1 MSYFSSDGEHG
12 RVPSLAREVF
22 DVTGAGDTA
31 VSVFTLAYVSTGD
44 LPASVTAANAAAG
57 ITVGKSGAAS
67 VTPGELRSHFSA
79 AGEEDSSRLKT
90 RKELSKILSG
100 LRARGRKIVFTNGC
114 FDLFHAGHLRLL
126 NDARKWGDVLVVAI
140 NSDASV
146 SKLKG
151 KGRPFVSE
159 SGRAALLSSLGCVDY
174 VTVFGEDTPLQLIKE
189 LRPDVLV
196 KGGDYKPEEVVG
208 KEIVEE
214 AGGEVK
220 IIPLAPGLSSSSIAR
235 KIKKSR

>member
-1 MSYFSSDGEHG
+1 MG
-12 RVPSLAREVF
+12 
-22 DVTGAGDTA
+22 
-31 VSVFTLAYVSTGD
+31 
-44 LPASVTAANAAAG
+44 N
-57 ITVGKSGAAS
+57 
-67 VTPGELRSHFSA
+67 
-79 AGEEDSSRLKT
+79 
-90 RKELSKILSG
+90 
-100 LRARGRKIVFTNGC
+100 
-114 FDLFHAGHLRLL
+114 
-126 NDARKWGDVLVVAI
+126 
-140 NSDASV
+140 
-146 SKLKG
+146 
-151 KGRPFVSE
+151 GRPFVSE